1 MNNFLKTNLFSSIL
15 ILILLAGNIYMS
27 MQYISVV
34 KELQKIKSSDTAS
47 ESVKASVVLTEV
59 LDVVLNT
66 RPTTPDDRI
75 KLENDIRQ
83 LKDPAI
89 TAQWETL
96 VASKDA
102 KTSQAAVL
110 KIVGMLEDK
119 MSVR

>member
-34 KELQKIKSSDTAS
+34 KELQKIKNSDTAS
-47 ESVKASVVLTEV
+47 ESVKASVVLIEV

-96 VASKDA
+96 VSSKDA
-102 KTSQAAVL
+102 KTSQATVL

-119 MSVR
+119 MAK

>member
-1 MNNFLKTNLFSSIL
+1 MLQKNLFSSVL

-34 KELQKIKSSDTAS
+34 KELQKAKSSDTIS
-47 ESVKASVVLTEV
+47 ESTKASVVLTEV

-83 LKDPAI
+83 LKDSAI
-89 TAQWETL
+89 IAQWETL
-96 VASKDA
+96 VSSKDA
-102 KTSQAAVL
+102 KTSQATVL
-110 KIVGMLEDK
+110 KIVAMLEDK